1 MLGICSGA
9 SLARGTREVLA
20 RGPRAQPRCCCWGGC
35 SARLSAQLRSSAAGG
50 LGTGTSSKIL
60 RPRHG
65 HADADADAAAL
76 GSTPSLA
83 AGGGSCSAR
92 ERVRTSPEPVNLPR
106 FTAARCSAKFSGA
119 STNFAEQVTAP
130 DGDHDGRPA
139 AGEAPRGGRGGVGPH
154 HRAQTRT
161 APTAQ
166 SVGGAAPGAATRAG
180 GSARHSRTHAQSLPL
195 ECGPG
200 RPPAPH
206 CWPAVRRRASRWR
219 TGALTVPAPGTPPAA
234 HQRAGAAA
242 GGRLLRPGGVRVRP
256 PATFLPE
263 APFP

>member
-1 MLGICSGA
+1 MPTLTLRRLEARPAWPPAAVPAQRASASELRLNCSVYQGIHELRRASDGNSSG
-9 SLARGTREVLA
+9 
-20 RGPRAQPRCCCWGGC
+20 
-35 SARLSAQLRSSAAGG
+35 
-50 LGTGTSSKIL
+50 
-60 RPRHG
+60 
-65 HADADADAAAL
+65 
-76 GSTPSLA
+76 TP
-83 AGGGSCSAR
+83 
-92 ERVRTSPEPVNLPR
+92 
-106 FTAARCSAKFSGA
+106 K
-119 STNFAEQVTAP
+119 
-130 DGDHDGRPA
+130 HDGRQLQAKPPA
-139 AGEAPRGGRGGVGPH
+139 GGRGGVGPH